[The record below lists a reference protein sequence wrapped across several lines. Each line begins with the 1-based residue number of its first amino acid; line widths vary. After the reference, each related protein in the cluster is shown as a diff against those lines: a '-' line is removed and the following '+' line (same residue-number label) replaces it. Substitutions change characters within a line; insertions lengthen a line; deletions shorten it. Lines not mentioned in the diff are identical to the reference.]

1 MNESKSKAL
10 ASVNPQGEII
20 GIKNIVLSKVDKA
33 QIISAPIAMAALF
46 PALGGLLA
54 MSDHP
59 VYMWPLIVA
68 LSGMVG
74 VAGVVASLE
83 NSEDKKAAM
92 LTKALSLDPQSVR
105 HVHMAMQKARK
116 ERVMV
121 NEFDILEKKDVVLEK
136 WMEKTDGDSPSDS
149 SHTVK
154 NYLVRSKSGLS
165 VEQEIVPNQETIWD
179 ISADALVEVYKVSEP
194 VTRYSFPS

>member
-1 MNESKSKAL
+1 MNDSKGTSL
-10 ASVNPQGEII
+10 ATVNPQGEII
-20 GIKNIVLSKVDKA
+20 GIKNIVLSKADKA
-33 QIISAPIAMAALF
+33 KAISMPIALAAIF
-46 PALGGLLA
+46 PAAGGILA
-54 MSDHP
+54 LSNLP
-59 VYMWPLIVA
+59 VYVWPLIAVF
-68 LSGMVG
+68 SGMFG
-74 VAGVVASLE
+74 LAGMAASLE
-83 NSEDKKAAM
+83 NSEDKKATM
-92 LTKALSLDPQSVR
+92 LTEALSLDPKLVP
-105 HVHMAMQKARK
+105 HVHLAMQKARK

-136 WMEKTDGDSPSDS
+136 WMEKTDGDFPSDS

-154 NYLVRSKSGLS
+154 NYLVRGKSGFS